1 MNFRDI
7 TLCITETCNLNC
19 SYCYENH
26 KSKKT
31 MSFATAKR
39 IIDYEMAV
47 RDKFNGVIF
56 DLFGGEAFLNFSLI
70 RNIIAYLED
79 KYDPSDFG
87 WHCFVTTN
95 GTLVHDEIQTYL
107 RAHKPSITCGLS
119 LDGTK
124 EFHDAN
130 RSNSFDKIDL
140 AFFAELYPEQT
151 VKMTISDI
159 SLPHLADCVIFAHE
173 KGFHVACNL
182 AYGIDWSNQKY
193 VSILERELIKL
204 IEFYLAHP
212 LIKPC
217 SMINESILKVATEK
231 SASRECGAGQH
242 MRAYDTE
249 GVCYA
254 CQFFMPISIGDN
266 LAKKSLDIQW
276 HGDSIPESKID
287 VRCKDCIIKSCCHIC
302 YGSNYAS
309 TGNIYIH
316 DDNWCKLNKIIFK
329 ARAFFRI
336 KQFEKGILSGNE
348 VEQKATLQSAM
359 MILEQLN

>member
-1 MNFRDI
+1 MHTSPDKSI
-7 TLCITETCNLNC
+7 TLTLTAQCNLHC
-19 SYCYENH
+19 VYCYEH
-26 KSKKT
+26 SKNDSA
-31 MSFATAKR
+31 MSFDIAR
-39 IIDYEMAV
+39 SILDSEMPECE
-47 RDKFNGVIF
+47 GQIYIE
-56 DLFGGEAFLNFSLI
+56 LFGGEPFLAFDNIKRIYDYVNLNWP
-70 RNIIAYLED
+70 D
-79 KYDPSDFG
+79 KQWIMFA
-87 WHCFVTTN
+87 TTN
-95 GTLVHDEIQTYL
+95 GTLIHDEIQDWL
-107 RAHKPSITCGLS
+107 KNHKRFICGLS

-348 VEQKATLQSAM
+348 IEQKATLQSAM